1 LTPATIHRDLVL
13 KAIIMALRRRRPRST
28 LIHSDQDVQYGSDD
42 WRRFC
47 KSNHV
52 EPSMSR
58 KGNCWDHAVAE
69 SFFSSLRKERFK
81 KHIYK
86 SREVATADI
95 SDYIEAF
102 YNSKRRHS
110 HIGGVCPEEFEN
122 ASKRQRRKGLH

>member
-1 LTPATIHRDLVL
+1 
-13 KAIIMALRRRRPRST
+13 
-28 LIHSDQDVQYGSDD
+28 
-42 WRRFC
+42 
-47 KSNHV
+47 
-52 EPSMSR
+52 MSR